1 MLNTFL
7 IHLFLLIFL
16 TEMQMSSA
24 NGLKVHL
31 DDSNYLVPLE
41 CVIRTKWQNAIIDWN
56 GTTKIL

>member
-1 MLNTFL
+1 
-7 IHLFLLIFL
+7 
-16 TEMQMSSA
+16 MQMNSA

-31 DDSNYLVPLE
+31 DDSNHLVPLE